1 MFFKNKKNNRQE
13 IKKLMEIYKDLSNP
27 ASKEF
32 EKLLNSQLSKI
43 QIEEGKIIN
52 GKINKIT
59 EKFVFLFVEG
69 LKSEPVLD
77 INELK
82 TMGLSEKIKIGE
94 TIPVL
99 LEKIEDKHGE
109 VLVSA
114 SKAQKIK
121 GWDKL
126 VEAYEKNEPIMGKI
140 TSKCKGGCI
149 VEHLD
154 TGSLMFL
161 PGSQISDKPL
171 KDISHLMNEPQ
182 KFALIKLDK
191 VRGNACVSRREIIS
205 SFKKEDKAKIIDKYK
220 VGDIIEGAEVKGY
233 SSFGCFF
240 NVNGEL
246 DVLVHLQEISYSRVN
261 HPDEVFNIGEKHNL
275 KVISVD
281 KEKLQVGCSVK
292 QLSPDPFE
300 HIENYELN
308 KTYKVKVVKI
318 MDFGAFCE
326 LEPGLTTLLHS
337 SELSWTKKNVSAKK
351 MFKIGDEIDCVIT
364 EIDKDKRRVAIS
376 HRLTQENPFDTFE
389 KNYPVG
395 TIVEGEIVNKND
407 YSLFVKI
414 ENLDVDAFL
423 HCNDLTYL
431 NNGEEELSKY
441 KKGDK
446 INVKVLEIKSS
457 EQKIR
462 VGLRQTQT
470 DPFEWFKDKSKNQT
484 ITVKVIS
491 TDNKGLIVRP
501 EGCEMDF
508 QIKKSAI
515 AINAADAR
523 PNRWTGG
530 EKLDC
535 AIADLDLGKRKVSL
549 SIKLL
554 EEIEKK
560 EALEKYGSE
569 GSGKNLPFSSLSEDL
584 KKKEEEKE

>member
-1 MFFKNKKNNRQE
+1 
-13 IKKLMEIYKDLSNP
+13 MEIYKDLATP
-27 ASKEF
+27 GSKEF
-32 EKLLNSQLSKI
+32 EKLLNSELSKNK
-43 QIEEGKIIN
+43 IEEGKIIE

-82 TMGLSEKIKIGE
+82 TMGLTDKIKVGE
-94 TIPVL
+94 SIPVL
-99 LEKIEDKHGE
+99 LEKIEDKNGE

-114 SKAQKIK
+114 SKAHKIK

-149 VEHLD
+149 VEHID

-205 SFKKEDKAKIIDKYK
+205 SFKKEDKAKIIEKYK
-220 VGDIIEGAEVKGY
+220 IGDVIKGAEVKGY
-233 SSFGCFF
+233 STFGCFF
-240 NVNGEL
+240 NVNNEL

-261 HPDEVFNIGEKHNL
+261 HPDEVFNIGEKHDL

-292 QLSPDPFE
+292 QLLPDPFE

-308 KTYKVKVVKI
+308 KLYKVKVVKI

-337 SELSWTKKNVSAKK
+337 SELSWSKKNVSAKK
-351 MFKIGDEIDCVIT
+351 MFKIGDEVDCIIT
-364 EIDKDKRRVAIS
+364 EIDKEKRRIAVS
-376 HRLTQENPFDTFE
+376 HKLTLDNPYKIFE
-389 KNYPVG
+389 EKFPVG
-395 TIVEGEIVNKND
+395 TITEGEIINKNE
-407 YSLFVKI
+407 YSLFLKI
-414 ENLDVDAFL
+414 GGLDIDTFL
-423 HCNDLTYL
+423 HCNDLTYA
-431 NNGEEELSKY
+431 NNGDEELAKY
-441 KKGDK
+441 KKGEK
-446 INVKVLEIKSS
+446 LEVKVLEIKSD

-462 VGLRQTQT
+462 VGHKQTKA
-470 DPFEWFKDKSKNQT
+470 DPFDWFNDKEVNQT
-484 ITVKVIS
+484 ITVKIIS

-501 EGCEMDF
+501 EGCDMDF
-508 QIKKSAI
+508 QIKKSNI
-515 AINAADAR
+515 AINREDAYSSR
-523 PNRWTGG
+523 FTGG
-530 EKLDC
+530 ERIDC
-535 AIADLDLGKRKVSL
+535 AVAELDLKKRKVVL

-560 EALEKYGSE
+560 EALDKYGSE

-584 KKKEEEKE
+584 KKKEKK